1 MTALASVQP
10 DDGRPRRLLLGALIV
25 TFVLASACV
34 LRLLAYQK
42 AGIDFS
48 SFWAGAKT
56 ALSQPGR
63 LYDFDYISGLQGWP
77 LGPGKLRPF
86 VSPPSA
92 LLLLAPFAL
101 APFWLSYVLW
111 ILLSAGVFLWA
122 TLKARL
128 PWWSILLPPVA
139 WVVYCGQTTLLIGG
153 LVLGGL
159 ALRRRP
165 ILAGVLF
172 GMAAAVKPQLLLLLP
187 IALIA
192 DRGWKTI
199 LATGATGAGLVA
211 ASAAVWGVDAWR
223 QWLAAVGRFQQIIF
237 NDPSMVA
244 DGMTPYA
251 ALEAAGLP
259 GGWALLLAPLAAGLV
274 WTTFRRTE
282 DPADRLIAVF
292 GGALLVTPYAMNYET
307 ALFAP
312 AVAAYLAR
320 TAHPRWLLIAAV
332 GAVFGMGLPLELLS
346 LLAVIALPSLARP
359 APPVV
364 YAAA

>member
-1 MTALASVQP
+1 MTALPSAQQ
-10 DDGRPRRLLLGALIV
+10 DDERPRRLLLGALIV
-25 TFVLASACV
+25 TFLLASACV
-34 LRLLAYQK
+34 LRLLTYQK
-42 AGIDFS
+42 AGLDFS
-48 SFWAGAKT
+48 CFWAGAKT
-56 ALSQPGR
+56 ALSQPAR
-63 LYDFDYISGLQGWP
+63 LYDFDYVSGLQGWP
-77 LGPGKLRPF
+77 LGPEKVRPYIY
-86 VSPPSA
+86 PPSA
-92 LLLLAPFAL
+92 LVLFAPFAL
-101 APFWLSYVLW
+101 APFWLAYAVW
-111 ILLSAGVFLWA
+111 IVLSAATFLWA

-139 WVVYCGQTTLLIGG
+139 WVAYCGQITLLIGG

-172 GMAAAVKPQLLLLLP
+172 AMAAAVKPQLLMLLP

-192 DRGWKTI
+192 DRQWKAI

-223 QWLAAVGRFQQIIF
+223 QWLAALGRFQQMIF

-244 DGMTPYA
+244 DCMTPYA
-251 ALEAAGLP
+251 ALKAAGLP
-259 GGWALLLAPLAAGLV
+259 GGWALLLAPLAVGIV

-282 DPADRLIAVF
+282 DPADRLIALF

-312 AVAAYLAR
+312 AVAAYLVR
-320 TAHPRWLLIAAV
+320 TDHPRWLLIAAV
-332 GAVFGMGLPLELLS
+332 SAVFGMGLPLELLS
-346 LLAVIALPSLARP
+346 LLAVLALPYLSRP
-359 APPVV
+359 APPLV